1 MPDQNVM
8 SAFKSWK
15 IWLAVFLGLGFA
27 AFMLFRSLNEVHFIE
42 IHHEKGTHIW
52 KDFNGNKKVDF
63 AIKEEFIAAKNGNY
77 RQKTNSEFLSE
88 IPWTKESLLWIG
100 LAILCVFGR
109 DLAYMWRIKILTKN
123 HLTWKKSFYVIMMW
137 EFASALAPGIASGS
151 AVAMFILNKEKIP
164 LGRATA
170 TVIVTT
176 MLDNLFYVVMIPLV
190 FLFIPLATLF
200 PSDTFLEKGIGLFFW
215 LAYGVFFLLFA
226 VLFLSIFYFP
236 HFVKN
241 FLSFIFRLPFL
252 KKWRQKAIQTGEDI
266 EISSYEFKRE
276 PPLFW
281 IKAFF
286 ATFLSW
292 TSRYLVINCL
302 MAGFMALSFNN
313 HIFILGKQF
322 VLWLIM
328 RISPTPGG
336 SGVAEYAF
344 GELMGGFGGTLFL
357 LTALAILWRL
367 LSYFP
372 YLLIGALLLPRW
384 MKRTK
389 E

>member
-1 MPDQNVM
+1 MSDQNVI

-27 AFMLFRSLNEVHFIE
+27 TFMLFRSLNEVHFIE
-42 IHHEKGTHIW
+42 VHHEKGTHIW

-63 AIKEEFIAAKNGNY
+63 AVKEEFVSAKNGNF
-77 RQKTNSEFLSE
+77 RQKTNSEFLAE
-88 IPWTKESLLWIG
+88 ISWTKESLLWIG

-170 TVIVTT
+170 TIIVTT

-190 FLFIPLATLF
+190 FFFIPLATLF
-200 PSDTFLEKGIGLFFW
+200 PSDTVLEKGIGLLFW
-215 LAYGVFFLLFA
+215 LAYGVFFSLFV

-252 KKWRQKAIQTGEDI
+252 RKWRQKAIQTGEDI
-266 EISSYEFKRE
+266 EISSHEFKRE
-276 PPLFW
+276 PALFW
-281 IKAFF
+281 FKAFF

-322 VLWLIM
+322 VLWLMM

-344 GELMGGFGGTLFL
+344 GELMGGFYLIFL
-357 LTALAILWRL
+357 IC
-367 LSYFP
+367 
-372 YLLIGALLLPRW
+372 
-384 MKRTK
+384 
-389 E
+389 